1 MTLGEKIKIARN
13 QAGLSQEQLAEKMG
27 ISRSAVAK
35 WEVNNGMPDIDN
47 LKMLSNLL
55 GVTVDHLINDSENF
69 EKATIKEEI
78 DLSQYEG
85 SKREKKDAVVREKYP
100 SAMIHPLIAKQK
112 MKKGEK
118 TASELIGWLTDAP
131 FGTAEFYRDIQ
142 NADNQYYLVEQQGKQ
157 FLVCV
162 TSKFIISSELAINQ
176 YGKKFEIGNIKF
188 TKCTYEVRER
198 HKKGYN
204 TIRKINSVMWGIALI
219 AVGVIFALNALNIT
233 DVTLF
238 FEGWWTLFIIVP
250 CVIGLFTEREKTGN
264 IIGLII
270 GVFLFL
276 CCQDILS
283 FSMLWKLLVPAI
295 IVIIGLKMIF
305 TGLFSNKAN
314 EIFAKIKASG
324 GETKTGSAIFSGQDI
339 NYDGQVF
346 EGAELSAIFGGVECN
361 LRNAIIEKDCAIKIE
376 AIFGGIDIFVPDNI
390 NVKVTSNCI
399 FGGISNKTPA
409 RKEVPTLYITGTCV
423 FGGVDIK

>member
-13 QAGLSQEQLAEKMG
+13 EAGLSQEQLAEKMG

-35 WEVNNGMPDIDN
+35 WEANNGMPDIDN
-47 LKMLSNLL
+47 LKVLSNLL
-55 GVTVDHLINDSENF
+55 GVTIDSLVDESKSF
-69 EKATIKEEI
+69 EKGKE
-78 DLSQYEG
+78 Q
-85 SKREKKDAVVREKYP
+85 
-100 SAMIHPLIAKQK
+100 
-112 MKKGEK
+112 
-118 TASELIGWLTDAP
+118 
-131 FGTAEFYRDIQ
+131 
-142 NADNQYYLVEQQGKQ
+142 
-157 FLVCV
+157 
-162 TSKFIISSELAINQ
+162 
-176 YGKKFEIGNIKF
+176 
-188 TKCTYEVRER
+188 
-198 HKKGYN
+198 HKKVGN
-204 TIRKINSVMWGIALI
+204 AVKKINSVMWGIALI
-219 AVGVIFALNALNIT
+219 AVGVIFALNSLNIT

-238 FEGWWTLFIIVP
+238 FDGWWTLFIIVP

-270 GVFLFL
+270 GVFLLL

-283 FSMLWKLLVPAI
+283 FSLAWKLALPSI

-339 NYDGQVF
+339 NYNGQVF

-376 AIFGGIDIFVPDNI
+376 AIFGGIDILVPDNI